1 MGRICMQSHPCKYFT
16 ANVIS
21 IIIILVIISIV
32 VIIMITSSQ
41 QSKSLHHHVY
51 DADRPVAYRCL
62 AILHRNC
69 HHYHNHHYHHYIIVI
84 IIVEKIIIILYMLQT
99 AAAACF
105 SGFVRSLQFI
115 NQCPSAGRWSK
126 YEANKTNKTYI
137 EKCKMNAV

>member
-1 MGRICMQSHPCKYFT
+1 MYMMQTDLLQTDVLQK
-16 ANVIS
+16 
-21 IIIILVIISIV
+21 
-32 VIIMITSSQ
+32 
-41 QSKSLHHHVY
+41 
-51 DADRPVAYRCL
+51 
-62 AILHRNC
+62 LHRNC